1 MKIKEV
7 NECACDKPEV
17 RDKFPGGHCSL
28 NQIINC
34 HGDQPIN
41 ELLKHV
47 QIEEEK
53 KKKTNKI

>member
-17 RDKFPGGHCSL
+17 KDKFPGGHCSL
-28 NQIINC
+28 NQIIKC

-41 ELLKHV
+41 ELLKHA
-47 QIEEEK
+47 QIEEVKKEEK
-53 KKKTNKI
+53 L

>member
-1 MKIKEV
+1 MELEYMKIKEI

-17 RDKFPGGHCSL
+17 RNTFAGGHCSL
-28 NQIINC
+28 NQIIKC

-47 QIEEEK
+47 QLEEEK
-53 KKKTNKI
+53 KE